1 MIRVLGLADIKMWGD
16 EEEPAKGTN
25 SQRVRWVESLE
36 R

>member
-1 MIRVLGLADIKMWGD
+1 MIRALGLSDIKTWGD
-16 EEEPAKGTN
+16 EEESAKGTS